1 MTKNFDKFY
10 NYILLEKQTTMPRS
24 IEEFSENEKQN
35 TLSKLS
41 DFERAQ
47 LGTPRGGTSARTYMS
62 EDDWVVL
69 RDYHLRDILKTNP
82 GTNPELCAY
91 TPGETLTLLSN
102 PIVRNW
108 FKTVETFVI
117 PPDKEKVVFVSCAK
131 SKRWGKTT
139 ASSDYKCYNMIR
151 GENSK
156 IYWVTISEPLGI
168 IPEDYWDTF
177 PLYDNPGLFEDL
189 GKAGLQTRHW
199 KSKMGRDSSFY
210 YPFDK
215 GAKKECINI
224 LGNVIKKFYD
234 FNKKINPNLE
244 FISAVETHS
253 EKSTHSAMLDV
264 AGILDKEKRFFKK
277 PISDKEKPSSKKP
290 EIKYIAN
297 PTDKAREK
305 HFRDIINR

>member
-1 MTKNFDKFY
+1 MTENFDKFY
-10 NYILLEKQTTMPRS
+10 NYILLEKQITIPKS
-24 IEEFSENEKQN
+24 IEEFSESEKEN

-47 LGTPRGGTSARTYMS
+47 LGTPRGGTSSRNYMS
-62 EDDWVVL
+62 EDDWVVV
-69 RDYHLRDILKTNP
+69 RDYHLRHALKRNP

-91 TPGETLTLLSN
+91 TPGETLKLLSN
-102 PIVRNW
+102 PIIRNW

-117 PPDKEKVVFVSCAK
+117 PPDKEKVVFVSCAAN
-131 SKRWGKTT
+131 KRWGKTT
-139 ASSDYKCYNMIR
+139 NAKEYKCYNMIR

-189 GKAGLQTRHW
+189 GLAGIKTEIW
-199 KSKMGRDSSFY
+199 KTLFGKESSFY

-215 GAKKECINI
+215 DAKKECINI

-234 FNKKINPNLE
+234 LNKKINPNLE
-244 FISAVETHS
+244 FISAVELSS
-253 EKSTHSAMLDV
+253 EKSTHSEMLDV
-264 AGILDKEKRFFKK
+264 AGILDKEKRFY
-277 PISDKEKPSSKKP
+277 KKP
-290 EIKYIAN
+290 ENDK
-297 PTDKAREK
+297 TDAAREK
-305 HFRDIINR
+305 HYRDIINR